1 MRECV
6 ARLPVRSPVLGRDIL
21 QMRAAVEVERRTD
34 DRSSQQDVRNVLLGD
49 DSANQESVD

>member
-1 MRECV
+1 M

-49 DSANQESVD
+49 DSANQEKC